1 MKTRL
6 RTSYMRVAAVL
17 TLLIIAMLAASSGGV
32 VARSETQA
40 PIEASAA

>member
-1 MKTRL
+1 
-6 RTSYMRVAAVL
+6 MRVAAVL
-17 TLLIIAMLAASSGGV
+17 TLLIIAMLAASSGGSV